1 MPEPHAYHVYLL
13 ALSAGEEVTIEA
25 RGSVGLDTRMALYAP
40 DGRFI
45 AVRDD
50 DAGVDPV
57 WAGFTPEVEGI
68 YTAIVSNFA
77 DSTGEYTFSLMGGE
91 VGFTYDVPMEVT
103 IEEGVDVDVEF
114 DGLAG
119 DVIRVEIEMG
129 ADDLDID
136 LELRSGDSV
145 LAAANLAGAGRDEIL
160 GEFSLPD
167 DGEYTLHLI
176 AFAGAGPATLLV
188 RRLEEASGGG
198 TLAGVEGVLSGSFED
213 DLVYHVYTFEGE
225 TGQSVDMFVDTTEG
239 NLDAFLTLIG
249 PDGEALVR
257 NDDTD
262 GDLDPSVDEFSL
274 PEDGRYVV
282 LIHNLHMTRGSYD
295 IFFSLE

>member
-1 MPEPHAYHVYLL
+1 M
-13 ALSAGEEVTIEA
+13 
-25 RGSVGLDTRMALYAP
+25 
-40 DGRFI
+40 
-45 AVRDD
+45 
-50 DAGVDPV
+50 
-57 WAGFTPEVEGI
+57 
-68 YTAIVSNFA
+68 
-77 DSTGEYTFSLMGGE
+77 
-91 VGFTYDVPMEVT
+91 
-103 IEEGVDVDVEF
+103 
-114 DGLAG
+114 
-119 DVIRVEIEMG
+119 
-129 ADDLDID
+129 
-136 LELRSGDSV
+136 GDSV
-145 LAAANLAGAGRDEIL
+145 LAAANLAGAGMDEVL

-167 DGEYTLHLI
+167 DREYTLRLI

-198 TLAGVEGVLSGSFED
+198 TLAGVEDVLSGRFED

-257 NDDTD
+257 NDDTGD
-262 GDLDPSVDEFSL
+262 DLDPSVDEFPL

-295 IFFSLE
+295 LSFILE